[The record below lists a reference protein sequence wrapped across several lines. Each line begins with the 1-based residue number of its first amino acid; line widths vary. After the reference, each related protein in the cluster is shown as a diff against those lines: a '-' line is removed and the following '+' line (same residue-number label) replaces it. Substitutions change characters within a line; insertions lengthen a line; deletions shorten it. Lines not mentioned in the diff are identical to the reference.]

1 MADIVAPE
9 PYATIE
15 ELSAF
20 WRPVVAGAETNRA
33 TTLLSLASNRLRA
46 KATEYGFNMDTKVN
60 EDAVYLSNVKF
71 VVLESVKRAMQTD
84 QSVPPVDTYQKAA
97 GPYSENYKFTNPS
110 GDLWFKG
117 SELAE
122 IGLSGQQS
130 ITSISPITR
139 SNIYG
144 EHPTTEEVA

>member
-1 MADIVAPE
+1 MVAIVAPN
-9 PYATIE
+9 PYATVA

-20 WRPVVAGAETNRA
+20 WRPVTAGAETSRA
-33 TTLLSLASNRLRA
+33 ETLLTLASNRLRA
-46 KATEYGFNMDTKVN
+46 KAVEYGFVMDTKVN
-60 EDAVYLSNVKF
+60 ADAVYLSNVKF

-122 IGLSGQQS
+122 IGLTGKQS

-144 EHPTTEEVA
+144 ENPTIEGTV